1 MGLWAGR
8 GRRGQSL
15 FLTSSSVVFDSLTK
29 GTEAS
34 REEGGNDLRVRVAPS
49 MNTAVQWREWGG
61 GNKAT
66 HGDLHP

>member
-15 FLTSSSVVFDSLTK
+15 FLTSSSVVFDSLTM

-34 REEGGNDLRVRVAPS
+34 REEGGNELEHCC
-49 MNTAVQWREWGG
+49 TAARTEGG
-61 GNKAT
+61 VGRTKLPM
-66 HGDLHP
+66 GDLHP